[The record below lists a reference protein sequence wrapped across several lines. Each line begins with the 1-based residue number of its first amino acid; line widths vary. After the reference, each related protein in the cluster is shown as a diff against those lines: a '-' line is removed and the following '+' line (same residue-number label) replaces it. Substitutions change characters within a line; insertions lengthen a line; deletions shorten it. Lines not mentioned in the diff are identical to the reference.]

1 MTSFFKSNTLFFSF
15 LATLFLLSSCQ
26 KETPRVLVFSKTAG
40 FRHESIEA
48 GKVAMLAMGEKYKFQ
63 VDTTEN
69 DSAFYEDNLKKYHA
83 VVFLNTTGDVLNPE
97 QQNNFER
104 FIQAGGGWVGIH
116 SATDTEYGWPWYG
129 KLAGAYF
136 KDHPGNPNVQ
146 EGEFY
151 VVDKN
156 HEACKHLP
164 DRFKR
169 ADEFYNFKQMNP
181 DVKPLVAIDE
191 TTYKEGNMGE
201 NHPMSWYHEYDGGRA
216 FYTAMGHT
224 NESFQEELFLEHVW
238 GGLKWA
244 LDDGSPKPLNYSA
257 VRTPRMPEENR
268 FNKVVLE
275 EGLNEPIE
283 LAILPSGNVLYI
295 ERHGAIKI
303 YDMQEKATM
312 VVDTIPISHE
322 YTSAEGKKSEAED
335 GLLGVKLDPDFEK
348 NNFIYFYYSPA
359 GDTAEN
365 VLARYV
371 LKDEKLDRASKK
383 IIIRIPVQREE
394 CCHTG
399 GSIDFDAAGNLYLST
414 GDNTSPRDFA
424 YGPNDERP
432 GRGPWDAQKSSGN
445 TNDLRGKII
454 RIKVQPDG
462 SYTIPE
468 GNLFPKG
475 MEKTRPEIYVMGT
488 RNPYRISVDKK
499 TGYLYWGEVGPDAN
513 NDSIPYGSRGYDEVN
528 QAKKA
533 GFFGWPYFV
542 GKNYPYVEYDFAAQK
557 SGSAYDPAKPINN
570 SPNNTGLTELP
581 PVSPPFIWYP
591 YAESEEFPLVGSG
604 GRNAMA
610 GPVFYS
616 ENFKGAKRPFP
627 DYYNNKLFIY
637 EWMRGWIM
645 AVTLDK
651 DGNYESMEPFMGS
664 HKFSNPID
672 MEFSKDGDLYVL
684 EYGTAWF
691 TGNPDA
697 RLVRIEYTAG
707 NRNPQVKTSVDK
719 PQGAVPLAAHFTSKG
734 TIDFDNDNL
743 KYKWNVLSPEGK
755 SIGTFNTPEM
765 DFTFETPGIYKV
777 ELTVSDGKGGESV
790 STTEVQAGNEVPQ
803 VEFAITKGNA
813 GFFFPGQSFEYE
825 VKVNDKED
833 GSTESGGISP
843 EAVSVTIDYL
853 PEGFDKAMIAQG
865 HKFSD
870 NLAGSVGR
878 SLMAKSDCNSCHQ
891 LDKKSIGP
899 TYTDISKK
907 YAADPKAPQYLTKKI
922 KEGGGGVWGEV
933 AMAAHPSLKDGD
945 VSEMVEYILGLTQK
959 PANSLPLKGSYTT
972 TIPKGQSDQGIFILR
987 AAYTDKGSNGLPG
1000 VRSEQVLVLRN
1011 ASMSVGAVDEIK
1023 DVMKMKIPGTE
1034 TPIAIAQKDGAWLAF
1049 RQMDLS
1055 GIGAVTFVANAPAN
1069 YGMMGGTVEVRLGS
1083 PEGELIGTSSAITPA
1098 EMKMDAPPSEMK
1110 PSIAVA
1116 PLKPVQG
1123 KQDVYFVCKAAP
1135 GGSAAG
1141 LFVLMQVMFQ
1151 GAGRANM

>member
-1 MTSFFKSNTLFFSF
+1 MKLKLLFFTALAAHF
-15 LATLFLLSSCQ
+15 LFSSC
-26 KETPRVLVFSKTAG
+26 KNETPRVLVFSKTAG

-48 GKVAMLAMGEKYKFQ
+48 GKMAMLEMGKKYQFQ

-69 DSAFYEDNLKKYHA
+69 DSAFYEENLRKYHA

-116 SATDTEYGWPWYG
+116 SATDTEYDWPWYG

-146 EGEFY
+146 EGEFF

-156 HEACKHLP
+156 HPACDSLP
-164 DRFKR
+164 ERFKR
-169 ADEFYNFKQMNP
+169 MDEFYNFKQMNP
-181 DVKPLVAIDE
+181 DVKPLVKIDE
-191 TTYKEGNMGE
+191 TTYREGNMGDD
-201 NHPMSWYHEYDGGRA
+201 HPMSWYHEYDGGRA

-224 NESFQEELFLEHVW
+224 VESFSEPLFLNHLW
-238 GGLKWA
+238 GGLKWV
-244 LDDGSPKPLNYSA
+244 LNNGKPKPLNYKA

-268 FNKVVLE
+268 FSKVILD

-283 LAILPSGNVLYI
+283 LAILPSGNVLFI

-303 YDMQEKATM
+303 YDQEEKRTM

-335 GLLGVKLDPDFEK
+335 GLLGVALDPDFEN
-348 NNFIYFYYSPA
+348 NNFIFFYYSPA
-359 GDTAEN
+359 GDPPVN
-365 VLARYV
+365 VLARYE
-371 LKDEKLDRASKK
+371 LKDEVTLVRESKK
-383 IIIRIPVQREE
+383 VILEVPVQREE

-399 GSIDFDAAGNLYLST
+399 GSITFDAQGNLYLST
-414 GDNTSPRDFA
+414 GDNTSPRDFT

-432 GRGPWDAQKSSGN
+432 GREPWDAQKGSSN
-445 TNDLRGKII
+445 TNDLRGKIL

-462 SYTIPE
+462 SYTIPD
-468 GNLFPKG
+468 GNLFPVG

-499 TGYLYWGEVGPDAN
+499 TGYLYWGDVGPDAN

-542 GKNYPYVEYDFAAQK
+542 GKNYPYVEYDFASQK
-557 SGSAYDPAKPINN
+557 SGSTYDPEKPVNN

-591 YAESEEFPLVGSG
+591 YSESEEFPLVGSG

-616 ENFKGAKRPFP
+616 DDFKNAKRPFP
-627 DYYNNKLFIY
+627 DYYNGKLFIY

-707 NRNPQVKTSVDK
+707 NRKPQVNVTADKT
-719 PQGAVPLAAHFTSKG
+719 QGAVPFTARFSSNG
-734 TIDFDNDNL
+734 TVDYDKDQL
-743 KYKWNVLSPEGK
+743 SYKWNVLSPEGK
-755 SIGTFNTPEM
+755 SLQTFSAPDI
-765 DFTFETPGIYKV
+765 DFTFEKPGVYKV

-790 STTEVQAGNEVPQ
+790 STTEVHAGNEPPQ
-803 VEFAITKGNA
+803 IELKIVSGNS
-813 GFFFPGQSFEYE
+813 GFFFPGQSFDYE
-825 VKVNDKED
+825 VIVNDRED
-833 GSTESGGISP
+833 GSTTSGGIP
-843 EAVSVTIDYL
+843 AEAVSVTVDYL
-853 PEGFDKAMIAQG
+853 AEGFDKAMIAQG
-865 HKFSD
+865 HKFAD
-870 NLAGSVGR
+870 GLAAASIGK
-878 SLMAKSDCNSCHQ
+878 SLMDKSDCNSCHQ

-899 TYTDISKK
+899 NYMDISKK
-907 YAADPKAPQYLTKKI
+907 YAADPNAPTYLTKKI
-922 KEGGGGVWGEV
+922 KEGGVGVWGEV
-933 AMAAHPSLKDGD
+933 MMAAHPSLKDGD
-945 VSEMVEYILGLTQK
+945 VAEMVRYILGLTPK

-972 TIPKGQSDQGIFILR
+972 AIPKGQSDQGIFILR
-987 AAYTDKGSNGLPG
+987 AAYTDKGANDIPG
-1000 VRSEQVLVLRN
+1000 IRSEEVLVLRN
-1011 ASMSVGAVDEIK
+1011 ASLSAAACDEFK
-1023 DVMKMKIPGTE
+1023 DIMKMKIPGTE
-1034 TPIAIAQKDGAWLAF
+1034 TNIAIAQKDGAWLAF
-1049 RQMDLS
+1049 KQMDLS
-1055 GIGAVTFVANAPAN
+1055 GMGAVTFIANAPSN

-1083 PEGELIGTSSAITPA
+1083 PDGELIGTSSVISPK
-1098 EMKMDAPPSEMK
+1098 EMKMDAPPGEIK
-1110 PSIAVA
+1110 PTIAIA
-1116 PLKPVQG
+1116 PLKPTQG
-1123 KQDVYFVCKAAP
+1123 KQDVYFVCKGAA
-1135 GGSAAG
+1135 GGSAG
-1141 LFVLMQVMFQ
+1141 LFVLVQVMFQ
-1151 GAGRANM
+1151 GAGEG

>member
-1 MTSFFKSNTLFFSF
+1 MKLNHLLFSA
-15 LATLFLLSSCQ
+15 LAALFVFSSCQ

-48 GKVAMLAMGEKYKFQ
+48 GKLAMLEIGKKYQFQ

-69 DSAFYEDNLKKYHA
+69 DSAFYEDNLKQYHA

-136 KDHPGNPNVQ
+136 K
-146 EGEFY
+146 
-151 VVDKN
+151 
-156 HEACKHLP
+156 
-164 DRFKR
+164 
-169 ADEFYNFKQMNP
+169 EFYNFKQMNK

-191 TTYKEGNMGE
+191 KTYKEGNMGDD
-201 NHPMSWYHEYDGGRA
+201 HPMSWYHEYDGGRA

-224 NESFQEELFLEHVW
+224 IESFSEELFLDHVW

-244 LDDGSPKPLNYSA
+244 LDDGKPKALNYSA
-257 VRTPRMPEENR
+257 VRTPKMPEENR
-268 FNKVVLE
+268 FNKAVLE

-283 LAILPSGNVLYI
+283 LALLPSGNVLYI

-303 YDMQEKATM
+303 YDQEMKATM

-359 GDTAEN
+359 GDTSEN

-432 GRGPWDAQKSSGN
+432 KRGPWDAQKSSGN

-475 MEKTRPEIYVMGT
+475 IDKTRPEIYAMGT

-533 GFFGWPYFV
+533 GYFGWPYFV
-542 GKNYPYVEYDFAAQK
+542 GKNYPYVEYDFTAQK
-557 SGSAYDPAKPINN
+557 SGEKYNPEKPINN
-570 SPNNTGLTELP
+570 SPNNTGLAELP

-616 ENFKGAKRPFP
+616 EDFKNAKRPFP
-627 DYYNNKLFIY
+627 DYYNNKLLIY

-697 RLVRIEYTAG
+697 RLVRVEYTAG
-707 NRNPQVKTSVDK
+707 NRNPQVKVTAEK
-719 PQGAVPLAAHFTSKG
+719 TQGAVPFAAKFTSKG
-734 TIDFDNDNL
+734 TTDWDKDEVS
-743 KYKWNVLSPEGK
+743 YKWNILAPDGK
-755 SIGTFNTPEM
+755 SLKTFNTPDM
-765 DFTFETPGIYKV
+765 DFTFDKPGTYKV

-790 STTEVQAGNEVPQ
+790 STTEVQAGNEPPV
-803 VEFAITKGNA
+803 VELKIVNGNS
-813 GFFFPGQSFEYE
+813 GFFFPGQSFDYE
-825 VKVNDKED
+825 VVVNDKED
-833 GSTESGGISP
+833 GTNSSGIAP
-843 EAVSVTIDYL
+843 EAVSVTVDYL
-853 PEGFDKAMIAQG
+853 PEGFDKALIAQG
-865 HKFSD
+865 HQFAD
-870 NLAGSVGR
+870 NLATSVGK
-878 SLMAKSDCNSCHQ
+878 SLMDKSDCNSCHK
-891 LDKKSIGP
+891 LDTKSIGP
-899 TYTDISKK
+899 NYLDISNK
-907 YAADPKAPQYLTKKI
+907 YKTDPKAPKYLAQKI
-922 KEGGGGVWGEV
+922 KNGGGGVWGEV
-933 AMAAHPSLKDGD
+933 MMAAHPSLKDAE
-945 VSEMVEYILGLTQK
+945 VAEMVKYILGLTQK

-972 TIPKGQSDQGIFILR
+972 AIPKGQSDQGVFILR
-987 AAYTDKGSNGLPG
+987 AAYTDKGANGIPG
-1000 VRSEQVLVLRN
+1000 IRGEQTLVLRN
-1011 ASMSVGAVDEIK
+1011 ASLSAAAADINGDMMI
-1023 DVMKMKIPGTE
+1023 MKIPGQE
-1034 TPIAIAQKDGAWLAF
+1034 VKIAIAQKGGAYIAYNDV
-1049 RQMDLS
+1049 DLS
-1055 GIGAVTFVANAPAN
+1055 GIGSVMVLASAPSN
-1069 YGMMGGTVEVRLGS
+1069 YGMVGGSIEVHLDS
-1083 PEGELIGTSSAITPA
+1083 PTGELIGTSSPIEP
-1098 EMKMDAPPSEMK
+1098 KPMDPTAAPNPIMAFAPFK
-1110 PSIAVA
+1110 P
-1116 PLKPVQG
+1116 QTG
-1123 KQDVYFVCKAAP
+1123 KHDVYFVCKNDKAAS
-1135 GGSAAG
+1135 GQS
-1141 LFVLMQVMFQ
+1141 LFVMMQVMFQ
-1151 GAGRANM
+1151 GGGKPNM